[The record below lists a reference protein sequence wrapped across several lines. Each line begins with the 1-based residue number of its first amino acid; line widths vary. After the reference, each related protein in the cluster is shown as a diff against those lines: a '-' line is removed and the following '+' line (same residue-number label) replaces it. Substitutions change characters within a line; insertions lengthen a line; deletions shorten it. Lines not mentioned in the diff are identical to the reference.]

1 MVVLLNSDDL
11 APADRPAALEAI
23 FAANEVP
30 QRVRY
35 VSAPGTVK
43 HRLEMFRYGPDVH
56 MMRNTGTGLL
66 IDRGHRHV
74 AAGAPEQLAVFFQQR
89 GLGNLSREDSRRV
102 YRAGEVGVI
111 DTIQPYSWQS
121 KRMDHFVML
130 IDNPGLGLST
140 EQLLLAGDRLNSSP
154 LYDLAKAYF
163 SRLCAGAGDLPTDA
177 MAALGRAT
185 AQLLRATVMS
195 AVGGAIAAAS
205 MEQTMF
211 IRMTSYVDAHLHDPE
226 LSTAEIASAH
236 FISVRH
242 LYNVWVRETGQSPAG
257 WIMNRRLERAATL
270 MARSDRT
277 ALLIS
282 RVARECGF
290 ADLGHFSRRFRAAY
304 GMTPTEWSLTHN
316 QQ

>member
-11 APADRPAALEAI
+11 APADRPSALEAI

-35 VSAPGTVK
+35 VSAPRTVK
-43 HRLEMFRYGPDVH
+43 HRLEMFQYGPDVH

-74 AAGAPEQLAVFFQQR
+74 AAGAPEQLAVFYQQR
-89 GLGNLSREDSRRV
+89 GLGNLSREDSRHV
-102 YRAGEVGVI
+102 YRAGQVGVI

-140 EQLLLAGDRLNSSP
+140 EQLLLAGDQLTSSP
-154 LYDLAKAYF
+154 LYDVAKAYF
-163 SRLCAGAGDLPTDA
+163 ARLCAGADDLHADA

-185 AQLLRATVMS
+185 AQLLRATVIS
-195 AVGGAIAAAS
+195 AAGGTSAAAS
-205 MEQTMF
+205 IEQTLF
-211 IRMTSYVDAHLHDPE
+211 IRMTSYVDAHLHDSE

-257 WIMNRRLERAATL
+257 WIMNRRLERAADL
-270 MARSDRT
+270 MARNGRA
-277 ALLIS
+277 ALHIS
-282 RVARECGF
+282 RIASQCGF
-290 ADLGHFSRRFRAAY
+290 ADLSHFSRRFRAAY
-304 GMTPTEWSLTHN
+304 GLTPTEWSLNHSEE
-316 QQ
+316 